1 MGIVHLL
8 TKTPAGL
15 PFWSLIQPA
24 LLPGGYPLARQ
35 RCALRSRTALSEV
48 ARPRFLANTQFH
60 VWVTKLGQDL
70 VKSVQI
76 MADFS
81 VEADL
86 SVPPILG

>member
-1 MGIVHLL
+1 M
-8 TKTPAGL
+8 P
-15 PFWSLIQPA
+15 
-24 LLPGGYPLARQ
+24 RQ
-35 RCALRSRTALSEV
+35 HKA
-48 ARPRFLANTQFH
+48 ARPRFIANTKFH

-70 VKSVQI
+70 VESVQI